1 MLQIVMGKIHA
12 SYIAGGIW
20 IKLSRASQSDANK
33 DRAERQKMA
42 EEIEKTSNNSQT
54 LVTSADELAALAN
67 YRRTGEPSLEYL
79 KKVHNTPLPFSPI
92 RNQSEQQVL
101 GECLFHCHR
110 KYAAPGSVSPSC
122 SPHRPRR

>member
-67 YRRTGEPSLEYL
+67 
-79 KKVHNTPLPFSPI
+79 PLPFSPI